1 MFPEILDKVEE
12 VMTKNPITIDSGRLL
27 VDAARLMEEK
37 DIGSVIVVENG
48 KCVGLITERDFV
60 RLAAAGID
68 MRATSI
74 REKMTKPVI
83 SCQPSTRL
91 MEAYLL
97 IRKHKVGHLPVL
109 DKDRTPVGMVTM
121 RDLLTVGELRL

>member
-12 VMTKNPITIDSGRLL
+12 VMVKNPVTIDSGRLL
-27 VDAARLMEEK
+27 IDAARLMEEK
-37 DIGSVIVVENG
+37 NIGSLIVVESG
-48 KCVGLITERDFV
+48 KCVGLVTERDFL

-68 MRATSI
+68 MRVASI
-74 REKMTKPVI
+74 REWMTKPAV
-83 SCQPSTRL
+83 SCQPSTRV

-97 IRKHKVGHLPVL
+97 MRKHKVRHLPVL
-109 DKDRTPVGMVTM
+109 DKDKTPVGMVTM

>member
-1 MFPEILDKVEE
+1 M
-12 VMTKNPITIDSGRLL
+12 
-27 VDAARLMEEK
+27 
-37 DIGSVIVVENG
+37 
-48 KCVGLITERDFV
+48 GLITERDFV

-68 MRATSI
+68 IRATAI
-74 REKMTKPVI
+74 REKMTKPAI
-83 SCQPSTRL
+83 SCQPWTRL

-109 DKDRTPVGMVTM
+109 DKDKTPVGMVTM